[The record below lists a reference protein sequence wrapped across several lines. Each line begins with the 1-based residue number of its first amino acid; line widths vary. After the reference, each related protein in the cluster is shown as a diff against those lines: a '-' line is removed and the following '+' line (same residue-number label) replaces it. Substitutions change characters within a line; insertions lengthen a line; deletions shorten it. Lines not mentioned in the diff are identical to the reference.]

1 MRGAGR
7 AGNAAC
13 LALAVVLSLLNWPN
27 SALAG
32 DCEAPCVGYE
42 FSAELENDF
51 TFAADPSFLT
61 SNELQPTLT
70 TDYYFA
76 PSDNFTLFTSIASEA
91 VVDPEPGENA
101 AFQGLGTYAGEL
113 YALFDFEP
121 FALRAGKFDTVFSL
135 LSEADPSING
145 ANLASAFDADER
157 WGVEGVLG
165 FEAMDINHT
174 IAATLFTTDRTFL
187 SESLFTNRG
196 RFKLSDGGAGN
207 TEGISSV
214 AVALSGCKGVA
225 PAECFEDG
233 EFGYRVGFRH
243 QRAGHPTPDQIDE
256 GQRPR
261 SEQAFF
267 AAGTANFEIA
277 DETTLR
283 LMGETAYVSHF
294 EGDQDDALIVTGL
307 AALDR
312 GPMRYIAA
320 YSEKRNFIAGEP
332 DSRERLFDLE
342 AIYLSGDDTPFEG
355 SSWNLGAAYTFER
368 NEERQDTHLFTLRA
382 TLDYAG
388 STEFGK

>member
-1 MRGAGR
+1 MREVGGASK
-7 AGNAAC
+7 AAC
-13 LALAVVLSLLNWPN
+13 LVSSVVLSLLNLPN
-27 SALAG
+27 STLAG
-32 DCEAPCVGYE
+32 DCEAPCAGYE
-42 FSAELENDF
+42 FSAELKNDF
-51 TFAADPSFLT
+51 VFAADPSFLT

-76 PSDNFTLFTSIASEA
+76 PSDNFKLFTSIANEA

-101 AFQGLGTYAGEL
+101 AFQGLGTYVGEL

-121 FALRAGKFDTVFSL
+121 LALRAGKFDTVFSL
-135 LSEADPSING
+135 VSDADPSING

-165 FEAMDINHT
+165 FEALDINHT

-196 RFKLSDGGAGN
+196 RFGLSDGGAGN

-214 AVALSGCKGVA
+214 AVTLNGCKGVE
-225 PAECFEDG
+225 PADCFDDG
-233 EFGYRVGFRH
+233 EFGYRFGYRH
-243 QRAGHPTPDQIDE
+243 QSAGHSTPDQIDE
-256 GQRPR
+256 GLSPR

-283 LMGETAYVSHF
+283 LMGETSYISHL
-294 EGDQDDALIVTGL
+294 EGDQEDALIVTGL

-312 GPMRYIAA
+312 DRMRYIAA
-320 YSEKRNFIAGEP
+320 YSQKRNFIAGEP
-332 DSRERLFDLE
+332 DSREHLFDLE

-355 SSWNLGAAYTFER
+355 ASWNLGAAYTFER
-368 NEERQDTHLFTLRA
+368 DEERQDTHLFTLRA
-382 TLDYAG
+382 TIDYAG